1 MRVKSLAVMYEP
13 ASKNIQVV
21 REKAV
26 NYDGSFCSPDQI
38 AAVMRDVFHA
48 HQLAD
53 EHAWAIGLDVHL
65 HCRGIFEVA
74 HGGGDHALLNVRE
87 IMRDMLLVD
96 AVSFIVV
103 HNHPSGNV
111 QPSNADQKITNEIA
125 RSGKMINLPLLDHI
139 IIAGETY
146 YSFKAQKQL

>member
-1 MRVKSLAVMYEP
+1 MRIKKLQVVYEP
-13 ASKNIQVV
+13 GSRNLAIV
-21 REKAV
+21 RENAV
-26 NYDGSFCSPDQI
+26 NYNGCFCSPDLV
-38 AAVMRDVFHA
+38 ASTMRDVFHA

-74 HGGGDHALLNVRE
+74 HGGGDHALRNVRE

-111 QPSNADQKITNEIA
+111 KPSADDQELTAEIA
-125 RSGKMINLPLLDHI
+125 KASKILNLSFLDHV
-139 IIAGETY
+139 IIAGNHN
-146 YSFKAQKQL
+146 YSFRRDEKL